1 MKRFSLAILALVV
14 ATGAQAASEKV
25 EMNLVTSQGVGQL
38 IGSVTITETD
48 KGLEFSPDLKAL
60 PPGEHG
66 FHIHA
71 KGSCQPATKDGKA
84 SAAESAGGH
93 LDPQN
98 TGKHEGP
105 EGAGHLGDLP
115 ALVVNNDGKATD
127 AVIAPRLKLLDEV
140 KDKALMVHVGGDNMS
155 DQPKP
160 LGGGGERYACGVIK

>member
-25 EMNLVTSQGVGQL
+25 EMNLVTSQGVGQT

-71 KGSCQPATKDGKA
+71 KGSCQPATKDGK
-84 SAAESAGGH
+84 
-93 LDPQN
+93 P
-98 TGKHEGP
+98 
-105 EGAGHLGDLP
+105 
-115 ALVVNNDGKATD
+115 
-127 AVIAPRLKLLDEV
+127 APRNPQAGILIHKIPV
-140 KDKALMVHVGGDNMS
+140 NMKGQKVP
-155 DQPKP
+155 D
-160 LGGGGERYACGVIK
+160 I

>member
-25 EMNLVTSQGVGQL
+25 EMNLVTSQGVGQS

-93 LDPQN
+93 LDPQI
-98 TGKHEGP
+98 P
-105 EGAGHLGDLP
+105 
-115 ALVVNNDGKATD
+115 VNMKGQK
-127 AVIAPRLKLLDEV
+127 VPGI
-140 KDKALMVHVGGDNMS
+140 
-155 DQPKP
+155 
-160 LGGGGERYACGVIK
+160 

>member
-25 EMNLVTSQGVGQL
+25 EMNLVTSQGVGQS

-71 KGSCQPATKDGKA
+71 KA

-127 AVIAPRLKLLDEV
+127 AVIAPRLKSLDEV